1 MTTSSFGGTRANFRG
16 RLEDE
21 RMLKGRGRYVS
32 DWTLPNQAS
41 GHFLRSDRPHAKIAS
56 IDASAALAMPGV
68 IAVITGEELAAAGLK
83 PIPAAAPFKWS
94 DGSEQ
99 RPASRPSLAHGV
111 VRHVGEPVALIVAET
126 AAQAQDAAEA
136 VLVEYEE
143 LPAVTTAQEALAKSA
158 PQLHAG
164 APGNLVLDFEG
175 GDAAATK
182 AAFAKAAKI
191 VRLRAY
197 HSRVVGNPM
206 EPRAAM
212 GSYDPAQDRYYLHGT
227 TQGVGPMRAQLSAV
241 LGVAPDKVRVVA
253 EEVGGGFGVRFNAY
267 PEYGALLYAAKK
279 LGRPVKW
286 IGTRSEVFLGD
297 EQARDIVHSG
307 EMALSAEGR
316 ILGMRFDYL
325 SNLGAYVAFTGAV
338 VNTIGLVNVICGVYD
353 VQAVHVR
360 GRLVLTNT
368 IPTAAYRGAGRPV
381 ASYALERLADQAARE
396 LGLDPAEFRRRNMI
410 PKAKMPYK
418 LVSGFEYD
426 CGDFEGVMD
435 KALAESQWKDFEE
448 RRQKSQAQ
456 GKLRGRGIATYI
468 EMTAPGGFAPY
479 DQAHITWETDG
490 AKFTGLTLRTA
501 SHNHG
506 QSHETTFAQIV
517 SGVLGIPMERIRL
530 RTAEPDFDLTANP
543 TGGSRTLHGL
553 GSAMFFASQEIV
565 KNGMALAA
573 EELESAQA
581 DIEFVAGTYRIKGTD
596 RQVGIE
602 SLANKFKGR
611 LDLDFKDRPK
621 VPGTFPNGCHIAE
634 VEIDPETGETEIVS
648 YVACDDVGNIINH
661 QVVEG
666 QMQGGVTQGA
676 GHIFAEQ
683 TVYDSSGQL
692 LTGSFMD
699 YAMPRAGLVGGLR
712 VIDHAVPTASN
723 PLGAKGVGEGGVT
736 GSMPCLMNAVMD
748 ALGQAGVKRFD
759 MPASQQRVWQ
769 AIQAARAGRPDA
781 LAIEDSA

>member
-1 MTTSSFGGTRANFRG
+1 
-16 RLEDE
+16 
-21 RMLKGRGRYVS
+21 
-32 DWTLPNQAS
+32 
-41 GHFLRSDRPHAKIAS
+41 
-56 IDASAALAMPGV
+56 
-68 IAVITGEELAAAGLK
+68 
-83 PIPAAAPFKWS
+83 
-94 DGSEQ
+94 
-99 RPASRPSLAHGV
+99 
-111 VRHVGEPVALIVAET
+111 
-126 AAQAQDAAEA
+126 
-136 VLVEYEE
+136 
-143 LPAVTTAQEALAKSA
+143 
-158 PQLHAG
+158 
-164 APGNLVLDFEG
+164 
-175 GDAAATK
+175 
-182 AAFAKAAKI
+182 
-191 VRLRAY
+191 
-197 HSRVVGNPM
+197 
-206 EPRAAM
+206 
-212 GSYDPAQDRYYLHGT
+212 
-227 TQGVGPMRAQLSAV
+227 
-241 LGVAPDKVRVVA
+241 VVA

-279 LGRPVKW
+279 LARPVKW

-307 EMALSAEGR
+307 ELALDTSGR

-325 SNLGAYVAFTGAV
+325 SNLGAYVVFTGSV
-338 VNTIGLVNVICGVYD
+338 VNTIGLVNVNCGVYD

-381 ASYALERLADQAARE
+381 ASYALERLIDEAARE

-418 LVSGFEYD
+418 LVGGFEYD

-435 KALAESQWKDFEE
+435 KALSASRWKSFEE
-448 RRQKSQAQ
+448 RRKKSHAK
-456 GKLRGRGIATYI
+456 GKLRGRGIASYI

-479 DQAHITWETDG
+479 DQAHITWEEDG
-490 AKFTGLTLRTA
+490 GVTLRTA

-517 SGVLGIPMERIRL
+517 SGVLGIPMEKIRL

-553 GSAMFFASQEIV
+553 GSAMFSASQEIV

-573 EELESAQA
+573 DELESAPT
-581 DIEFVAGTYRIKGTD
+581 DIEFVSGSYRIKGTD
-596 RQVGIE
+596 RQVRIE
-602 SLANKFKGR
+602 NLAKKFKGK
-611 LDLDFKDRPK
+611 LDLDFKERPK

-634 VEIDPETGETEIVS
+634 VEIDPETGECEIQS

-676 GHIFAEQ
+676 GHIFSEQ
-683 TVYDSSGQL
+683 TVYDGSGQL

-699 YAMPRAGLVGGLR
+699 YAMPRAGLVGGLQ
-712 VIDHAVPTASN
+712 VLDHAVPTATN

-748 ALGQAGVKRFD
+748 ALRLGGVKRFD
-759 MPASQQRVWQ
+759 MPASPQRVW
-769 AIQAARAGRPDA
+769 AALRAAKAGKPEA
-781 LAIEDSA
+781 LAIAG